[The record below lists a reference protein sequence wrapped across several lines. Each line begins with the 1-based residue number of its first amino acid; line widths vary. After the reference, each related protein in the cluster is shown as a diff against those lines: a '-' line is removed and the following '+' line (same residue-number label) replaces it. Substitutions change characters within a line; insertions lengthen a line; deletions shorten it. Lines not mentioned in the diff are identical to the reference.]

1 MAKQAFHSSSSRVL
15 ILYWFV
21 STFCRALKRK
31 YLLLSDLLFP
41 DKKRQNSKEFLNEID
56 AISWEKNLFVE
67 EFSLC
72 GNHDIICELIF
83 QSHRENKSLYQWCT
97 CKVKKV
103 LSEIVHIIFKT
114 TPETQEM
121 QNFYFTFT
129 FYSAL

>member
-1 MAKQAFHSSSSRVL
+1 MAKQAFHSSSSSVL

-41 DKKRQNSKEFLNEID
+41 DKKRQNSKEFFEWNWCNKLR
-56 AISWEKNLFVE
+56 E
-67 EFSLC
+67 EFPRW
-72 GNHDIICELIF
+72 GIF
-83 QSHRENKSLYQWCT
+83 PLWESWYHLRTYFPKPQGKQVCDVHAKYL
-97 CKVKKV
+97 KKV